1 VCCAELWERAEP
13 VVRYRTG
20 DERKASEEVV
30 IASGARVLASL
41 VAVGK
46 TNWGQSECCE
56 YISEVA
62 FDESIRFGE
71 ADPWALEFA
80 EFVVQYRHGGNA
92 YSLNAQAYSCST
104 IS

>member
-1 VCCAELWERAEP
+1 

-20 DERKASEEVV
+20 DKRKASEQVV
-30 IASGARVLASL
+30 IASGARVSASL
-41 VAVGK
+41 VAIGK

-71 ADPWALEFA
+71 VGLGICG
-80 EFVVQYRHGGNA
+80 V
-92 YSLNAQAYSCST
+92 CSS
-104 IS
+104 IPAWRQCL